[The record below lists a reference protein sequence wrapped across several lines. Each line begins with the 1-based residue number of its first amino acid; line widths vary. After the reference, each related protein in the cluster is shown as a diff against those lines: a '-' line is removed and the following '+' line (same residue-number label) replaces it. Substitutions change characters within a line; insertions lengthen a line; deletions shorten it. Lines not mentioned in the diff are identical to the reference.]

1 MRPVRKAINFDLDT
15 RALKEF
21 YPGKDYRAAYG
32 EIKAFM
38 ENNGF
43 NDEVKTLQTN

>member
-1 MRPVRKAINFDLDT
+1 MSRIRRAINFDLDT
-15 RALKEF
+15 KALKEF

-32 EIKAFM
+32 EIKNFM

-43 NDEVKTLQTN
+43 NDEIKILQTN